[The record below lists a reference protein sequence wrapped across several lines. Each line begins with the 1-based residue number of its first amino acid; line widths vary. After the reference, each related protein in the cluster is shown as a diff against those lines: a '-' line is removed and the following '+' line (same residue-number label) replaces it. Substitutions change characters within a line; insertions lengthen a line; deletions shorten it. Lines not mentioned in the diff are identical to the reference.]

1 MSNKKLPLI
10 ALLATIGA
18 AALPLPSQAMH
29 LDNRFEHNQYYH
41 DRGEVVPALP
51 RGAYTVRYRGGDYL
65 YHGGEWYRRNGRVA
79 VVIAAPIGAFVPVLP
94 AFYSTVWW
102 GGVPYY
108 YADDTYYTWDA
119 CEDSYEVVAPPA
131 GIENGGTT

>member
-18 AALPLPSQAMH
+18 AALPLTSQAMH

-41 DRGEVVPALP
+41 DRGEVVPAVP

-65 YHGGEWYRRNGRVA
+65 YHGGEWYHRNGRVA
-79 VVIAAPIGAFVPVLP
+79 VVIAAPIGDLFESLVKRDMGTKDTGTLFGAH
-94 AFYSTVWW
+94 
-102 GGVPYY
+102 GGALDRV
-108 YADDTYYTWDA
+108 DA
-119 CEDSYEVVAPPA
+119 LLFVAPA
-131 GIENGGTT
+131 AYWLYRIVVL

>member
-10 ALLATIGA
+10 ALLATVSA

-79 VVIAAPIGAFVPVLP
+79 VVIAAPIGALQNSQNKARITPGTQLCTGEQVTWYTREAIEADP
-94 AFYSTVWW
+94 AAAAS
-102 GGVPYY
+102 
-108 YADDTYYTWDA
+108 ADRSASHT
-119 CEDSYEVVAPPA
+119 
-131 GIENGGTT
+131 